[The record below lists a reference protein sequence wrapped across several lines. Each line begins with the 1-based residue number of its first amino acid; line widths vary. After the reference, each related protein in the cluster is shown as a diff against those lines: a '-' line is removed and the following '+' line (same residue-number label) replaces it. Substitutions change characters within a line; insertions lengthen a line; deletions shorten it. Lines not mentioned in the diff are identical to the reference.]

1 VCLHTGAEGPCGQ
14 KLRETGYPDG
24 LPERADARSVS
35 VKVVS
40 LNVVI
45 APDSFKGSLD
55 ARAVADAIAAGWR
68 QVRPDDTVR
77 VLPQADGGEGTLDAI
92 EAAVPGTQR
101 HHAGLVT
108 GPDGRPTPGEWLELP
123 GNIAVVELAQMCGL
137 PLMDAP
143 DPLGATTDGLGE
155 VIRDAVAAGAGSLV
169 LGLGGSASTDG
180 GSGALRALGLALR
193 DADGAPLARGGG
205 ELARVAALDRTS
217 LLPPPPGGVT
227 LLTDVGAPLTG
238 PDGAAAVFGPQKGAT
253 AAQVA
258 MLDSALE
265 HFASLL
271 GGDPDL
277 PGMGAAGGCGYG
289 FAAAWG
295 AEVEPGAAYIARLS
309 GLAEAIAGADVVLT
323 GEGRFDA
330 TSGTGKVV
338 GELLRLAARHGVA
351 AGIIA
356 GQVSAAP
363 ANVWTAA
370 LVDLA
375 DSIEEAIEHP
385 EPLLREAGA
394 AAARHFSA
402 GHLPE

>member
-1 VCLHTGAEGPCGQ
+1 MWASGT
-14 KLRETGYPDG
+14 
-24 LPERADARSVS
+24 SVS
-35 VKVVS
+35 VKGVS

-68 QVRPDDTVR
+68 QVRPGDTVR

-92 EAAVPGTQR
+92 EAAVPGAQR
-101 HHAGLVT
+101 HHTGLVT

-123 GNIAVVELAQMCGL
+123 GKIAVVELAQMSGL
-137 PLMDAP
+137 PLMETP

-155 VIRDAVAAGAGSLV
+155 VIRDALASGTGSLV
-169 LGLGGSASTDG
+169 IGLGGSASTDA
-180 GSGALRALGLALR
+180 GSGALRALGLVLR
-193 DADGAPLARGGG
+193 DAEGAPVAHGGG
-205 ELARVAALDRTS
+205 ELAKVASLDRTD
-217 LLPPPPGGVT
+217 LLPPPPGGTT

-238 PDGAAAVFGPQKGAT
+238 PDGAAAVFGPQKGASPE
-253 AAQVA
+253 QVA
-258 MLDSALE
+258 LLDSALT

-271 GGDPDL
+271 GGHPDR

-289 FAAAWG
+289 FAAGWG

-309 GLAEAIAGADVVLT
+309 GLAEAVAGADVVLT

-338 GELLRLAARHGVA
+338 GELLRLASRHGVA

-356 GQVSAAP
+356 GQVAADHAVSAAT
-363 ANVWTAA
+363 VWTAA
-370 LVDLA
+370 LVDLG
-375 DSIEEAIEHP
+375 DSVKDAIEHP

-402 GHLPE
+402 RQ